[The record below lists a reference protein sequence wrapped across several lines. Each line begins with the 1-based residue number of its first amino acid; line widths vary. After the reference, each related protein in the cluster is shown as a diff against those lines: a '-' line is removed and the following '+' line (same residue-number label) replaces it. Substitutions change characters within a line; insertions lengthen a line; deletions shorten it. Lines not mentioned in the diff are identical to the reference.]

1 MLQHVDAAGTR
12 KAVVTVAAWEF
23 PECWRLVTQAEDRMR
38 AEQFERICRQLIRA
52 RVEGRLP
59 MSLPIYGVF
68 FGRGLLQAMK
78 SQTTLPS

>member
-1 MLQHVDAAGTR
+1 MLQHVDAAGAR

-59 MSLPIYGVF
+59 MNQVFDPDQPWIGVF
-68 FGRGLLQAMK
+68 TYAD
-78 SQTTLPS
+78 